1 MVYGR
6 YMYSIHGFYKLWCG
20 AFVILSWK
28 KWGFLYIGA
37 TRVRHFIVRGM
48 IYIYNE
54 YNMI

>member
-48 IYIYNE
+48 IYIY
-54 YNMI
+54 I